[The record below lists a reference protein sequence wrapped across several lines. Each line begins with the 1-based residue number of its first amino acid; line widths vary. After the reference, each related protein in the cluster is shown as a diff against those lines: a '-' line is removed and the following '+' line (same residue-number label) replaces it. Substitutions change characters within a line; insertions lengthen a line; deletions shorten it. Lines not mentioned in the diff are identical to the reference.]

1 MRSFITTLVLLLF
14 ANGIFV
20 PSMQSFRNANP
31 VGQIASAQSLQ
42 DAVKTNCCEETSG
55 KMALGYD
62 TCAMDCHF
70 LVHTMVVGFR
80 QDVAAKVV
88 SRTNSLIFSF
98 NESLTKPPISS

>member
-1 MRSFITTLVLLLF
+1 
-14 ANGIFV
+14 
-20 PSMQSFRNANP
+20 
-31 VGQIASAQSLQ
+31 
-42 DAVKTNCCEETSG
+42 
-55 KMALGYD
+55 MALGYD